1 MIDVW
6 WGSGWVGKCRGEG
19 GETDTVKHSSLEC
32 GAEVL
37 AFIPSQPFGSWLLA
51 CLLGAAGGVC
61 GWWRWGK
68 GGKGA
73 RLELPQE
80 SIQSSCA
87 AHVLTLGTGVQ
98 ATSVAA
104 QLLASSWMLVR
115 VQFVA
120 LKRVITIEVILY
132 KYSRQCMHAGIEQL
146 AGMPKQ
152 PIVYPVCPTPAA
164 STTTQC

>member
-1 MIDVW
+1 M
-6 WGSGWVGKCRGEG
+6 
-19 GETDTVKHSSLEC
+19 
-32 GAEVL
+32 L
-37 AFIPSQPFGSWLLA
+37 AFIPSQPFGSCLLA
-51 CLLGAAGGVC
+51 CLLGAAGGVW

-120 LKRVITIEVILY
+120 LKR
-132 KYSRQCMHAGIEQL
+132 
-146 AGMPKQ
+146 
-152 PIVYPVCPTPAA
+152 
-164 STTTQC
+164 

>member
-1 MIDVW
+1 M
-6 WGSGWVGKCRGEG
+6 
-19 GETDTVKHSSLEC
+19 
-32 GAEVL
+32 L

-51 CLLGAAGGVC
+51 CLLGAAGGVW

-120 LKRVITIEVILY
+120 LKRLITIEVILY
-132 KYSRQCMHAGIEQL
+132 KYSQQKLRCANPFALACIFALLSLGNKLLPQL
-146 AGMPKQ
+146 CQRRDRRVVGFGMGG
-152 PIVYPVCPTPAA
+152 
-164 STTTQC
+164 

>member
-1 MIDVW
+1 ML
-6 WGSGWVGKCRGEG
+6 SYLLSHLAVGC
-19 GETDTVKHSSLEC
+19 
-32 GAEVL
+32 
-37 AFIPSQPFGSWLLA
+37 LLA
-51 CLLGAAGGVC
+51 CLVLLAVC
-61 GWWRWGK
+61 GDGGGGAK

-120 LKRVITIEVILY
+120 LKRLITIEVILY
-132 KYSRQCMHAGIEQL
+132 KYSRQKLCCANPFALACMFALLSLGNKLLPQL
-146 AGMPKQ
+146 CQRRDRRVVGFGMGGQVPRGGGERL
-152 PIVYPVCPTPAA
+152 
-164 STTTQC
+164 TQ